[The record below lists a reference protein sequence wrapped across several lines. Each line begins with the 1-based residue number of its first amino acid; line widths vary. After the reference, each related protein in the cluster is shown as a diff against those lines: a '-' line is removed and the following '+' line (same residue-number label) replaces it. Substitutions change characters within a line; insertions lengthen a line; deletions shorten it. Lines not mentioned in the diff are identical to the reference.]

1 MKEYDLGEVR
11 SVRYLAE
18 GLMNRNWR
26 VSSQRGDFAVKQ
38 IVDVSLPLARR
49 NLAVVA
55 ALAAD
60 GVPAAVATPSAAGEL
75 VVEIEE
81 RGYAL
86 FPWIPG
92 DHIPGVD
99 LAEPQAY
106 ELGTVLGGI
115 HLGLNQ
121 ARQNLLPDKPTS
133 LRASVPTPEAA
144 LGEADRF
151 AGLALADAQAGSDFG
166 RQVVTF
172 LGQRRVLLDKY
183 AALRPTSDE
192 PRGAFGWRHGDFH
205 HLNVKW
211 LDGRVQGVLD
221 WDRIRVGNFGEEV
234 VRSSTLIFGR
244 ESGDLDLVGVRA
256 FVNGYRSITPLGN
269 EDLADAL
276 QRLWWKRMCDYWQ
289 LEFHYDR
296 GDRSCDHLFI
306 SASLFLDWWT
316 NHLDEVQF
324 AFTA

>member
-1 MKEYDLGEVR
+1 
-11 SVRYLAE
+11 
-18 GLMNRNWR
+18 MNRNWR

-99 LAEPQAY
+99 LTEPQAY

-121 ARQNLLPDKPTS
+121 ARQNLLPDKPTG

-144 LGEADRF
+144 LEEADRF

-256 FVNGYRSITPLGN
+256 FVNGYRSIAPLGN

-324 AFTA
+324 AFMA